1 MVKKYFNTNFNHY
14 TMNDIRENILN
25 KIKEELNPSLLEV
38 IDESHLHA
46 NHNPDAKNGGTHFK
60 IKVISSFFE
69 GKSKVE
75 KHRIIYQ
82 ILDYEL
88 KNGLHAL
95 TLELTHI
102 K

>member
-1 MVKKYFNTNFNHY
+1 MVLR
-14 TMNDIRENILN
+14 IRVILN
-25 KIKEELNPSLLEV
+25 VEEDVLRDIE
-38 IDESHLHA
+38 IDETSSMIEFHKA
-46 NHNPDAKNGGTHFK
+46 
-60 IKVISSFFE
+60 ISSFFE

-75 KHRIIYQ
+75 KHRIIHQ

-102 K
+102 E

>member
-1 MVKKYFNTNFNHY
+1 
-14 TMNDIRENILN
+14 MNEIRENILN
-25 KIKEELNPSLLEV
+25 KIKEELNPSFLEV

-46 NHNPDAKNGGTHFK
+46 NHNPEAKNGGTHFK

-75 KHRIIYQ
+75 KHRIIHQ